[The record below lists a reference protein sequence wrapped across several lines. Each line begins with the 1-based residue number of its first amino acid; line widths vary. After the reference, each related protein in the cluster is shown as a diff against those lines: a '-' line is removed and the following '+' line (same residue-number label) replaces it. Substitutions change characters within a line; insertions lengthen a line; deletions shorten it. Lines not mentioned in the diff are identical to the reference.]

1 MFKRTEQLCQL
12 SVKAFNWDFDVKRDR
27 HRVERIQVFV
37 IKVIFDVLEELVFGC
52 YLLMALNVVNHLH
65 KAVREPIEVDA
76 SRQRDPFEVEVALLV
91 VLHLHPQIAA
101 SLLHYATDNIAV
113 VPVDDLILKQPP
125 SLLFN
130 LLRI

>member
-1 MFKRTEQLCQL
+1 MFKRTEQLFQL

-65 KAVREPIEVDA
+65 KAVRESIKVDA
-76 SRQRDPFEVEVALLV
+76 S
-91 VLHLHPQIAA
+91 
-101 SLLHYATDNIAV
+101 
-113 VPVDDLILKQPP
+113 
-125 SLLFN
+125 
-130 LLRI
+130 